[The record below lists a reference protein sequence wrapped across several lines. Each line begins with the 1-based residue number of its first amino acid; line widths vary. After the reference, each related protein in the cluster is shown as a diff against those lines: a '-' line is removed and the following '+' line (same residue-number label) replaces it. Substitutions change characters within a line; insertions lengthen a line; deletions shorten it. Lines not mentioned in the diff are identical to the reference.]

1 MREEL
6 TVFVVD
12 PHAIFRRG
20 VAECLRPLSLVTAF
34 AEAATV
40 EQARADVAFAVTG
53 LFLVDP
59 RLDDAGELIRDAV
72 GSGTPVI
79 ACVTDLGDV
88 AAAQGTGAVGFLHKA
103 SLTPEMLR
111 AGVQAAAAGLAIV
124 APELLGTVG
133 PAARPGAAATARGT
147 RASGPGL
154 TAREQRVL
162 TLLADGH
169 ATREVAA
176 RLSYSERTVKN
187 VLHDAVTKLGA
198 RSRSEAIA
206 QAVREGLI

>member
-34 AEAATV
+34 ADAATV
-40 EQARADVAFAVTG
+40 EQARDDAAFAATG
-53 LFLVDP
+53 LFLIDP
-59 RLDDAGELIRDAV
+59 QLPRSGELIRDAV
-72 GSGTPVI
+72 ARGVSVI
-79 ACVTDLGDV
+79 ACVTEPGDV
-88 AAAQGTGAVGFLHKA
+88 AVVQGSGVVGFLHKA

-111 AGVQAAAAGLAIV
+111 AGVQAAAAGLAVV
-124 APELLGTVG
+124 APELLGSVSPG
-133 PAARPGAAATARGT
+133 ARPAGAAVPRGARGG
-147 RASGPGL
+147 SPGL